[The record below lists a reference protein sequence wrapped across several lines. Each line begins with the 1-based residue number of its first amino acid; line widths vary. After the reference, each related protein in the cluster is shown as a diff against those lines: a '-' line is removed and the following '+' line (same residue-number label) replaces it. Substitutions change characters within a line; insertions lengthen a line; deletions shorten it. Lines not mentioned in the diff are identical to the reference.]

1 MASNAV
7 APAGQLSHPPAE
19 ESTPPPRE
27 PGMRNGDR
35 HRSTSEATS
44 AAASDAQA
52 EADQNADAD
61 RESQVQEAKRTRK
74 PMPPQ
79 RFALIVGLVVT
90 VALGALAG
98 WLGLR
103 AQQSRE
109 SAQQRAVFLQAAR
122 QGALNLTTI
131 SYTEV
136 DADIKRILDSS
147 TGAFYD
153 DFQKRSQPFVD
164 VVKQS
169 QSRSQGTI
177 AEAGLESVQRDTAQI
192 LVAVS
197 VKTSNAG
204 AAEQQ
209 PRAWRMRIS
218 VQKLGDTAK
227 VSNVEFVP

>member
-1 MASNAV
+1 MASNAL
-7 APAGQLSHPPAE
+7 AHAGQLSEPPAE
-19 ESTPPPRE
+19 ESTPRATE
-27 PGMRNGDR
+27 PGDHDGDR
-35 HRSTSEATS
+35 HRSTTEATS
-44 AAASDAQA
+44 AVASDAEADHNA
-52 EADQNADAD
+52 EADRETQVEDA
-61 RESQVQEAKRTRK
+61 KCTRK
-74 PMPPQ
+74 PMPPR

-103 AQQSRE
+103 AHQSHE

-164 VVKQS
+164 VVKQA
-169 QSRSQGTI
+169 QSRSVGTI
-177 AEAGLESVQRDTAQI
+177 TEAGLESMQRDTAQV

-209 PRAWRMRIS
+209 PRGWRMRIS

>member
-1 MASNAV
+1 MANDGDAAAAAQLAQPETPDEDSTLTETDTADAV
-7 APAGQLSHPPAE
+7 APLDE
-19 ESTPPPRE
+19 ESAK
-27 PGMRNGDR
+27 
-35 HRSTSEATS
+35 STERRPARQHTVRLAL
-44 AAASDAQA
+44 AAAILA
-52 EADQNADAD
+52 
-61 RESQVQEAKRTRK
+61 V
-74 PMPPQ
+74 
-79 RFALIVGLVVT
+79 
-90 VALGALAG
+90 VALGALVG

-103 AQQSRE
+103 AEQS
-109 SAQQRAVFLQAAR
+109 QRSDQERAMLLAAAR

-147 TGAFYD
+147 TGSFYD
-153 DFQKRSQPFVD
+153 DFQKRSQPFVEL
-164 VVKQS
+164 VKQA
-169 QSRSQGTI
+169 QSKSEGAVTES
-177 AEAGLESVQRDTAQI
+177 ALESVQGNAAQA

-218 VQKLGDTAK
+218 IQKMGDTAK

>member
-7 APAGQLSHPPAE
+7 APAGQLSHPPTE
-19 ESTPPPRE
+19 ESTPPPMG
-27 PGMRNGDR
+27 PGDHDGDR

-44 AAASDAQA
+44 AVASDA
-52 EADQNADAD
+52 EADHDADAD
-61 RESQVQEAKRTRK
+61 RETQVEEAKRTRK
-74 PMPPQ
+74 SMPPQ

-131 SYTEV
+131 SYTEI

-164 VVKQS
+164 VVKQA
-169 QSRSQGTI
+169 QSRSEGTI
-177 AEAGLESVQRDTAQI
+177 TEAGLESVQRDTAQV

-218 VQKLGDTAK
+218 VQKLGETAK